1 MKQSMKDEIKQNK
14 YYIIKVNLEY
24 TPAWRKFLIPSGTTF
39 RELQEILLIAFD
51 WDGDHCSGFDMGTR
65 RNLEYIEDYELDNTE
80 VDEYF
85 EKYKKIRFIYD
96 YGDNW
101 EHTIKTYKPRY
112 KEEKILMPICTEAKF
127 ITPEEDCG
135 FNVEIPNIEEVDI
148 DEINNEIK
156 RLYKVE

>member
-1 MKQSMKDEIKQNK
+1 MEKEIKENK

-24 TPAWRKFLIPSGTTF
+24 TPAWRKFIIPLGTTF
-39 RELQEILLIAFD
+39 RKLQDILLIAFD
-51 WDGDHCSGFDMGTR
+51 WDGYHCSGFDMGSK
-65 RNLEYIEDYELDNTE
+65 RNREWLEDYELDETI

-85 EKYKKIRFIYD
+85 EKYKNIRFIYD

-101 EHTIKTYKPRY
+101 EHTIKPYKPRY
-112 KEEKILMPICTEAKF
+112 NEEKITIPICTEAKF

-148 DEINNEIK
+148 EEINSKIE
-156 RLYKVE
+156 RLYK